1 LSRLCKAARAAAEVA
16 TLSVSIKLLRPAI
29 VSAFERHPAEWAAA
43 NSVIGGSVDE
53 ALVGF
58 AGVYNLFVREPG
70 GNLPDQNG
78 DKKAAA
84 ALIQALKGTLLDKVR
99 KAPTAEVITALC
111 KVRRVVRTVT
121 SWQRAWRA
129 CLARRDE
136 ELVLALSELS

>member
-1 LSRLCKAARAAAEVA
+1 M
-16 TLSVSIKLLRPAI
+16 
-29 VSAFERHPAEWAAA
+29 SAFERHPAQWAAA

-58 AGVYNLFVREPG
+58 AGVYNLFVREPAG
-70 GNLPDQNG
+70 DLQDQNG
-78 DKKAAA
+78 DEKAAA
-84 ALIQALKGTLLDKVR
+84 ALIQALKVTLLDKVR

-111 KVRRVVRTVT
+111 KVRRAVRTVT

-136 ELVLALSELS
+136 EAFASLN